1 MSYLTILILY
11 ACAMIALGL
20 YVARRS
26 QSSSDFFVAGR
37 GLGAGLIATTLLA
50 ANIGA
55 GSTIGA
61 TGLGY
66 RIGLQA
72 WWWVGA
78 AGIGSLLLALTIAPK
93 IWRVA
98 RDNNLYT
105 VGDYLEFRYSKSVRG
120 LAAALLW
127 IGSLIIFAGQ
137 LIGGAALLNVVAGVN
152 KITGYVIAAAVVTFY
167 FSIGGLHTAVRV
179 NVLQLAVKLLGFG
192 LALAYLIYHHKPPD
206 EATFHALPSG
216 FHSSTELGSGTPLF
230 YLATFTPAFIISPGI
245 LQKVFAAR
253 DEAAARRGVSINAA
267 GLLIFAIVPAL
278 LGIFARLYFPALA
291 NSELAL
297 PTLLTQSLPFWLGA
311 LLLAAIFAA
320 ELSAAD
326 AVLFMLTTS
335 LSKDLYK
342 AHLNPN
348 ADDAQLLR
356 VARGTAMVCGLLGVG
371 LAIGLETVYAALT
384 IFYTLLTAAL
394 VLPVIVGL
402 YAKRVTARAAL
413 ASMIVSVGATFAIHY
428 LSNQQG
434 YFGVPPAIFG
444 IVAGGLVMMILA
456 GSTRAQR

>member
-1 MSYLTILILY
+1 MTYLSILILY
-11 ACAMIALGL
+11 AAAMIALSL
-20 YVARRS
+20 IVARRA
-26 QSSSDFFVAGR
+26 QNSSDFFVAGR
-37 GLGAGLIATTLLA
+37 GLGTGLIATTLLA

-66 RIGLQA
+66 RVGLAA

-78 AGIGSLLLALTIAPK
+78 AGIGSLLLSFTIAPR

-98 RDNNLYT
+98 RDHNLYT
-105 VGDYLEFRYSKSVRG
+105 VGDYLEFRYNKHVRS

-137 LIGGAALLNVVAGVN
+137 LIGGAALLNVVAGIN
-152 KITGYVIAAAVVTFY
+152 KITGYVIAAVVVTFY
-167 FSIGGLHTAVRV
+167 FSLGGLHTAVRV
-179 NVLQLAVKLLGFG
+179 NVLQLAVKLFGFG
-192 LALAYLIYHHKPPD
+192 LALAYLIYNLKPPD
-206 EATFHALPSG
+206 EATLHSLPNG
-216 FHSSTELGSGTPLF
+216 FHSFTESGLGTPLF

-253 DEAAARRGVSINAA
+253 DETAARRGVSLNAA
-267 GLLIFAIVPAL
+267 GLLAFAIIPAL
-278 LGIFARLYFPALA
+278 IGIFARFYFPALA

-297 PTLLTQSLPFWLGA
+297 PTLLTNSLPFWLGA

-335 LSKDLYK
+335 LSKDLYQ
-342 AHLNPN
+342 ARLNPQ
-348 ADDAQLLR
+348 ATDAQLLR
-356 VARGTAMVCGLLGVG
+356 VARGTSVVCGVLGIG

-394 VLPVIVGL
+394 LLPVSVGL
-402 YAKRVTARAAL
+402 YAKRVTANAAL
-413 ASMIVSVGATFAIHY
+413 ASMIVSVGVTFVIHY
-428 LSNQQG
+428 VSDRQG
-434 YFGVPPAIFG
+434 LGGVPPAMFG
-444 IVAGGLVMMILA
+444 IAAGGLVMML
-456 GSTRAQR
+456 RR

>member
-1 MSYLTILILY
+1 MTYLTILIFY
-11 ACAMIALGL
+11 ACAMIALGI
-20 YVARRS
+20 YVSRQAK
-26 QSSSDFFVAGR
+26 SSSDFFVAGR

-66 RIGLQA
+66 RAGLAA

-98 RDNNLYT
+98 RDHNLYT

-137 LIGGAALLNVVAGVN
+137 LIGGSVLLNVVAGVG
-152 KITGYVIAAAVVTFY
+152 KTTGHVIAAMVVTVY
-167 FSIGGLHTAVRV
+167 FSLGGLHTAVRV
-179 NVLQLAVKLLGFG
+179 NALQLAVKLVGFL
-192 LALAYLIYHHKPPD
+192 LAVMYLMTNFR
-206 EATFHALPSG
+206 ASSQLPENYFDVTGNGVASP
-216 FHSSTELGSGTPLF
+216 FF
-230 YLATFTPAFIISPGI
+230 YLATLMPAFIISPGI

-253 DEAAARRGVSINAA
+253 DEKAARLGVGINAV
-267 GLLIFAIVPAL
+267 GLLLFAIVPAL
-278 LGIFARLYFPALA
+278 LGLAAKVYFPNLT

-297 PTLLTQSLPFWLGA
+297 PMLLTNALPFWLGA

-348 ADDAQLLR
+348 ADDKRLTQ
-356 VARGTAMVCGLLGVG
+356 VARMTAITCGVLGTL

-394 VLPVIVGL
+394 MLPVMVGL
-402 YAKRVTARAAL
+402 YAKRISANTAM
-413 ASMIVSVGATFAIHY
+413 ASMIASVGVTFAVHY
-428 LSNQQG
+428 ASDRQG

-444 IVAGGLVMMILA
+444 IVIGGIVIFLGNFL
-456 GSTRAQR
+456 TNKEKR

>member
-1 MSYLTILILY
+1 MTYLSILIIY
-11 ACAMIALGL
+11 ALVMIVLSL
-20 YVARRS
+20 IVSRRA
-26 QSSSDFFVAGR
+26 QNSSDFFVAGR

-66 RIGLQA
+66 RVGLAA

-78 AGIGSLLLALTIAPK
+78 AGIGSLLLAFTIAPK

-105 VGDYLEFRYSKSVRG
+105 VGDYLEFRYNKSVRN

-137 LIGGAALLNVVAGVN
+137 LIGGSALLHGVAGIHKTV
-152 KITGYVIAAAVVTFY
+152 GYVIAAAVVTFY
-167 FSIGGLHTAVRV
+167 FAIGGLHTAVRV
-179 NVLQLAVKLLGFG
+179 NALQLGVKLVGFL
-192 LALAYLIYHHKPPD
+192 LALIYVGSKYQFPD
-206 EATFHALPSG
+206 PQFLPALPANFQHFTNG
-216 FHSSTELGSGTPLF
+216 GVQLPLF

-245 LQKVFAAR
+245 VQKVFAAR
-253 DEAAARRGVSINAA
+253 DEKAARRGVGINAV
-267 GLLIFAIVPAL
+267 GLLLFAIVPAL
-278 LGIFARLYFPALA
+278 LGMFAQVSQPHLS

-297 PTLLTQSLPFWLGA
+297 PMLLTNALPFWLGA

-342 AHLNPN
+342 AHLNPQ
-348 ADDAQLLR
+348 ADDQRLMQ
-356 VARGTAMVCGLLGVG
+356 VARIV
-371 LAIGLETVYAALT
+371 AIGCGVIGTLLAMWLETVYAALT
-384 IFYTLLTAAL
+384 IFYTLLTAAIF
-394 VLPVIVGL
+394 LPMIVGL
-402 YAKRVTARAAL
+402 YAKRVTAKAAL
-413 ASMIVSVGATFAIHY
+413 GSMIASVSVTLAIHY
-428 LSNQQG
+428 VSNRQG
-434 YFGVPPAIFG
+434 FGGVPPVIFG
-444 IVAGGLVMMILA
+444 IVAGGIVMLF
-456 GSTRAQR
+456 QRPSNTD

>member
-1 MSYLTILILY
+1 MTYLNILIVY
-11 ACAMIALGL
+11 ALAMIVLSL
-20 YVARRS
+20 IVARRA
-26 QSSSDFFVAGR
+26 QNSSDFFVAGR
-37 GLGAGLIATTLLA
+37 RLGAGLMAATLLA

-66 RIGLQA
+66 RIGWAA

-78 AGIGSLLLALTIAPK
+78 AGIGSLLLAFTIAPK

-98 RDNNLYT
+98 RDNHLYT
-105 VGDYLEFRYSKSVRG
+105 VGDYLEFRYNKHVRG

-127 IGSLIIFAGQ
+127 VGSLIIFAGQ
-137 LIGGAALLNVVAGVN
+137 LIGGAALLNVVAGIH
-152 KITGYVIAAAVVTFY
+152 KTTGYLIAALVVTFY
-167 FSIGGLHTAVRV
+167 FSLGGLHTAVRV
-179 NVLQLAVKLLGFG
+179 NVLQLAVKLVGFL
-192 LALAYLIYHHKPPD
+192 LALLYLLTNVHWSPPVAASD
-206 EATFHALPSG
+206 ATGNSLA
-216 FHSSTELGSGTPLF
+216 TPLF

-253 DEAAARRGVSINAA
+253 DEQSVRFGVGVNAA
-267 GLLIFAIVPAL
+267 GLLLFAIVPAL
-278 LGIFARLYFPALA
+278 MGSVARMTFPNLP

-297 PTLLTQSLPFWLGA
+297 PTLLTSALPFWLGA

-342 AHLNPN
+342 AHLNPS
-348 ADDAQLLR
+348 ADDQRLMQI
-356 VARGTAMVCGLLGVG
+356 ARLV
-371 LAIGLETVYAALT
+371 AIGCGALGTLLAMWLETVYAALT

-394 VLPVIVGL
+394 FLPMIVGL
-402 YAKRVTARAAL
+402 YSKRVTAKAAL
-413 ASMIVSVGATFAIHY
+413 VSMIVSVGVTFAVHFVSQQQHY
-428 LSNQQG
+428 WG
-434 YFGVPPAIFG
+434 IPAVIFG
-444 IVAGGLVMMILA
+444 IVAGGLAMMMWLRGA
-456 GSTRAQR
+456 RLGR

>member
-1 MSYLTILILY
+1 MTYLTILIIY
-11 ACAMIALGL
+11 ATAMIALSI
-20 YVARRS
+20 YVARYS
-26 QSSSDFFVAGR
+26 KNSSDFFVAGR

-66 RIGLQA
+66 RVGLQA

-78 AGIGSLLLALTIAPK
+78 AGIGSLLLAFTIAPK

-98 RDNNLYT
+98 RNNNLYT
-105 VGDYLEFRYSKSVRG
+105 VGDYLEFRYDKRVRALASV
-120 LAAALLW
+120 LLW
-127 IGSLIIFAGQ
+127 MGSLVIFAGQ
-137 LIGGAALLNVVAGVN
+137 LIGGAALLNVVAGIN
-152 KITGYVIAAAVVTFY
+152 KITGYIVAAAVVTFY

-179 NVLQLAVKLLGFG
+179 NVLQLAVKLVGFL
-192 LALAYLIYHHKPPD
+192 LAVFYLIGQSASLQHP
-206 EATFHALPSG
+206 AQNTFAFTSA
-216 FHSSTELGSGTPLF
+216 SITTPLF
-230 YLATFTPAFIISPGI
+230 YLATFTPAFIVSPGI

-253 DEAAARRGVSINAA
+253 DEQAVRRGVSINAL
-267 GLLIFAIVPAL
+267 GLLLFAIVPAV
-278 LGIFARLYFPALA
+278 LGIAAKARFPALG

-297 PTLLTQSLPFWLGA
+297 PMLLTNVLPFWLGA

-342 AHLNPN
+342 AYINPN
-348 ADDAQLLR
+348 AADGRLLQ
-356 VARGTAMVCGLLGVG
+356 VARGTSVICGCLGIL
-371 LAIGLETVYAALT
+371 LAIGLETVYAALV

-394 VLPVIVGL
+394 LVPIIAGL
-402 YAKRVTARAAL
+402 YIRRLTARTML
-413 ASMIVSVGATFAIHY
+413 TSMMASVATTFIVDLISKD
-428 LSNQQG
+428 QG
-434 YFGVPPAIFG
+434 YTGIPPVIFG
-444 IVAGGLVMMILA
+444 IIMGGVIIISSK
-456 GSTRAQR
+456 GTSQK

>member
-1 MSYLTILILY
+1 MTYLSILIIY
-11 ACAMIALGL
+11 AAAMIALSI

-26 QSSSDFFVAGR
+26 QNSSDFFVAGR

-78 AGIGSLLLALTIAPK
+78 AGIGSLILAFTIAPK

-137 LIGGAALLNVVAGVN
+137 LIGGSALLNVVAGVN
-152 KITGYVIAAAVVTFY
+152 KTVGYLIAALVVTFY

-179 NVLQLAVKLLGFG
+179 NVLQLTVKLLGFG
-192 LALAYLIYHHKPPD
+192 AALAYLIYNHNAPAD
-206 EATFHALPSG
+206 AAIHALPPG
-216 FHSSTELGSGTPLF
+216 FHSFTEAGIGTPLF

-245 LQKVFAAR
+245 VQKVFAAR
-253 DEAAARRGVSINAA
+253 DEKAARLGVGINAA
-267 GLLIFAIVPAL
+267 GLLVFAIVPAL
-278 LGIFARLYFPALA
+278 FGVFARLYFPALA

-297 PTLLTQSLPFWLGA
+297 PTLLTNALPFWLGA

-342 AHLNPN
+342 AHLNPQ
-348 ADDAQLLR
+348 ADDKRLMQ
-356 VARGTAMVCGLLGVG
+356 VARITAVICGLLGTV
-371 LAIGLETVYAALT
+371 LAMWLETVYSALT

-394 VLPVIVGL
+394 LLPVIVGL
-402 YAKRVTARAAL
+402 YSKRVTANAAL
-413 ASMIVSVGATFAIHY
+413 ASMIASVGVTFVIHY
-428 LSNQQG
+428 ASNRQG
-434 YFGVPPAIFG
+434 YWGVPPAIFG
-444 IVAGGLVMMILA
+444 IVAGALVIMIFA
-456 GSTRAQR
+456 GSARSQR

>member
-1 MSYLTILILY
+1 MYLTILILY
-11 ACAMIALGL
+11 AVAMIALGL
-20 YVARRS
+20 YVSRRARHA
-26 QSSSDFFVAGR
+26 SDFFVAGR

-66 RIGLQA
+66 RLGLAA

-78 AGIGSLLLALTIAPK
+78 AGLGSVLLAFTIAPR

-98 RDNNLYT
+98 RDHNLYT
-105 VGDYLEFRYSKSVRG
+105 VGDYLEFRYSKGVRS
-120 LAAALLW
+120 LAAAILW
-127 IGSLIIFAGQ
+127 AGSLIIFAGQ
-137 LIGGAALLNVVAGVN
+137 LIGGSALLHGVAGVG
-152 KITGYVIAAAVVTFY
+152 KITGYVIAALVVTVY

-179 NVLQLAVKLLGFG
+179 NALQLAMKLAGFL
-192 LALAYLIYHHKPPD
+192 LALAYLGRHYQPAS
-206 EATFHALPSG
+206 EQVWQTLPANFQSFTNG
-216 FHSSTELGSGTPLF
+216 GLTIPLY
-230 YLATFTPAFIISPGI
+230 YLATITPAFLISPGI

-253 DEAAARRGVSINAA
+253 NERAARLGVGINAV
-267 GLLIFAIVPAL
+267 GLLFFAAVPAL
-278 LGIFARLYFPALA
+278 FGMAARLLHPTLA

-297 PTLLTQSLPFWLGA
+297 PALLTQSLPFWIGA

-342 AHLNPN
+342 TYLHPQ
-348 ADDAQLLR
+348 ADDQRLIQ
-356 VARGTAMVCGLLGVG
+356 VARLTAIVCGVLGTLLAVW
-371 LAIGLETVYAALT
+371 LETVYTALT

-394 VLPVIVGL
+394 LLPVLVGL
-402 YAKRVTARAAL
+402 YVQRVTARSAL
-413 ASMIVSVGATFAIHY
+413 VSMVVSVGTTFVLHFA
-428 LSNQQG
+428 SNKQG
-434 YFGVPPAIFG
+434 YFGIPPVIFG
-444 IVAGGLVMMILA
+444 VVAGIVGLLSCQFI
-456 GSTRAQR
+456 GRR

>member
-1 MSYLTILILY
+1 MTYLTILILY
-11 ACAMIALGL
+11 ALVMIALSII
-20 YVARRS
+20 VSRRS
-26 QSSSDFFVAGR
+26 KNSSDFFVAGR

-78 AGIGSLLLALTIAPK
+78 AGIGSLILAGTIAPK
-93 IWRVA
+93 IWWVA

-137 LIGGAALLNVVAGVN
+137 LIGGAALLHVVADVN
-152 KITGYVIAAAVVTFY
+152 KTVGYLIAAVVVTFY
-167 FSIGGLHTAVRV
+167 FSMGGLHTAVRV
-179 NVLQLAVKLLGFG
+179 NVLQLAVKLVGFG
-192 LALAYLIYHHKPPD
+192 TALAYLISHAHDPHPF
-206 EATFHALPSG
+206 AVNALPPEFHSFTASG
-216 FHSSTELGSGTPLF
+216 FSTPLF

-253 DEAAARRGVSINAA
+253 DETAARRGVGINAA

-297 PTLLTQSLPFWLGA
+297 PTLLTNTLPFWLGG

-335 LSKDLYK
+335 LSKDLYQ

-348 ADDAQLLR
+348 ANDAQLMR
-356 VARGTAMVCGLLGVG
+356 VARIVAIVCGLLGTV
-371 LAIGLETVYAALT
+371 LAMGLETVYSALT

-394 VLPVIVGL
+394 LLPIIVGL
-402 YAKRVTARAAL
+402 YSKRVTANAAL
-413 ASMIVSVGATFAIHY
+413 ASMIASVSVTFAIHY
-428 LSNQQG
+428 LSSNQG
-434 YFGVPPAIFG
+434 YWGVPPAIFG
-444 IVAGGLVMMILA
+444 IVAGGVAMGVSALKT
-456 GSTRAQR
+456 SDRR

>member
-11 ACAMIALGL
+11 AVAMIALGL

-66 RIGLQA
+66 RVGLAA

-78 AGIGSLLLALTIAPK
+78 AGIGSLLLAFTIAPK

-98 RDNNLYT
+98 RDHNLYT
-105 VGDYLEFRYSKSVRG
+105 VGDYLEFRYSKHVRG
-120 LAAALLW
+120 LAAVLLW
-127 IGSLIIFAGQ
+127 VGALIIFAGQ

-167 FSIGGLHTAVRV
+167 FAIGGLHTAVRV
-179 NVLQLAVKLLGFG
+179 NVLQLAVKLLGFL
-192 LALAYLIYHHKPPD
+192 LALIYVGIKEQFPD
-206 EATFHALPSG
+206 PQFLLALPAN
-216 FHSSTELGSGTPLF
+216 FLHFTKTDTLFPLF
-230 YLATFTPAFIISPGI
+230 YLATFTPAFIVSPGI
-245 LQKVFAAR
+245 VQKVFAAR
-253 DEAAARRGVSINAA
+253 DEKAARRGVGINAV
-267 GLLIFAIVPAL
+267 GLLLFAIVPAL
-278 LGIFARLYFPALA
+278 LGMFAQIHHPHLN
-291 NSELAL
+291 NSEQAL
-297 PTLLTQSLPFWLGA
+297 PMLLTSVLPFWLGA

-335 LSKDLYK
+335 LSKDLYQ

-394 VLPVIVGL
+394 FLPMIVGL
-402 YAKRVTARAAL
+402 YAKRITANAAL
-413 ASMIVSVGATFAIHY
+413 SSMIASVGVTFAIHY
-428 LSNQQG
+428 ASQQQG
-434 YFGVPPAIFG
+434 YWGVPPVIFG
-444 IVAGGLVMMILA
+444 IVAGGLVLWCARIL
-456 GSTRAQR
+456 RA

>member
-1 MSYLTILILY
+1 MTYLTILIIY
-11 ACAMIALGL
+11 AAAMIALSI

-26 QSSSDFFVAGR
+26 KNSSDFFVAGR

-78 AGIGSLLLALTIAPK
+78 AGIGSLLLAFTIAPK

-105 VGDYLEFRYSKSVRG
+105 VGDYLEFRYSQSVRS
-120 LAAALLW
+120 LASVLLW
-127 IGSLIIFAGQ
+127 VGSLIIFAGQ
-137 LIGGAALLNVVAGVN
+137 LIGGAALLQAVARID
-152 KITGYVIAAAVVTFY
+152 KTLGYLIAAAVVTFY

-179 NVLQLAVKLLGFG
+179 NALQLGVKLLGFG
-192 LALAYLIYHHKPPD
+192 AALAYLIYNHQSPND
-206 EATFHALPSG
+206 ATVHALPHG
-216 FHSSTELGSGTPLF
+216 FHSFTELGVGTPLF

-253 DEAAARRGVSINAA
+253 DEAAARRGVGINAA
-267 GLLIFAIVPAL
+267 GLLLFAIVPAL
-278 LGIFARLYFPALA
+278 LGIFARLYFPTLA
-291 NSELAL
+291 SSEAAL
-297 PTLLTQSLPFWLGA
+297 PTLLTQSLPFGLGA

-342 AHLNPN
+342 AHVNPQ
-348 ADDAQLLR
+348 ADDQQLMH
-356 VARGTAMVCGLLGVG
+356 VARLVAIGCGLVG
-371 LAIGLETVYAALT
+371 TLLAMGLETVYAALT

-394 VLPVIVGL
+394 FLPMIVGL
-402 YAKRVTARAAL
+402 YSKRVTAQAAL
-413 ASMIVSVGATFAIHY
+413 FSMIASVGVTFAIHHV
-428 LSNQQG
+428 SNKVG
-434 YFGVPPAIFG
+434 VWGVPPVMFG
-444 IVAGGLVMMILA
+444 IVAGGVVMILRPR
-456 GSTRAQR
+456 GNN